1 MTIAD
6 DKKTATVTVTVK
18 NTGDVAGK
26 SVVEVYASVPYTDYD
41 RQNGVEKAAV
51 QLMDFEKSSTLQPGA
66 SQTITMKVDLANLA
80 SYDANGAKT
89 YIVDPGDYYFAIG
102 TDAHDALNNVLAAQ
116 GKTVADGM
124 TADGNAAKTYKWTW
138 TGDVDKTTFAVGK
151 NGTAITNQLTEGDYA
166 MDYNA
171 FEPGT
176 VTYLSR
182 ADWNGTFPKTYSGLT
197 ANATVSRLLNNDLYT
212 LKTDDDVSDLIFG
225 DTTSTLTINDMKN
238 APYDDPRWEELV
250 NKVTVAEF
258 LDFSANAFHN
268 IQGIASV
275 NMPQKAADDGP
286 GGSDSHYLNEGG
298 YQGVPYADAADY
310 TSGTRVAPSPVNL
323 AYAWN
328 KELAFENGEII
339 LGESTLVLDLPIM
352 IGPGMN
358 IHRHAYN
365 ARGVEYYSEDP
376 ILSGYVGSAVV
387 QGAQSKGTLVNIKHM
402 GFNDQE
408 INRSGVAVFMN
419 EQKARELEL
428 RNLQQ
433 AFEGNGKP
441 ASFEGDAT
449 KDNTYTSGARGV
461 MTSYNRLNGEWA
473 GQNADL
479 IRRILRGEL
488 GFRGCVMSD
497 WSSVNDTEKVVKSG
511 QNVEMPGRK
520 EFFGE
525 VRALLKEGRI
535 TEKDIEKMIR
545 PNIATSIAFGLYDR
559 EKYVPALLEKFP
571 AHKQT
576 GYDVAAEGIVLLR
589 NNGIL
594 PLAEGRKILL
604 TGRFTEQIPRTG
616 GSTSSSAEVLGYDN
630 VTLTAALREV
640 YGDAVRVVEKPSRE
654 ELAAADVVLLSTG
667 TIDVESFERPFALP
681 KEEEAF
687 IRTAVESNPNTIVL
701 VNSGSGIRMGGWN
714 DKAAAVIYGW
724 YPGQSGFTALAD
736 ILSGKLSPSG
746 KLPMTIEKEFNDSPA
761 KGTMPA
767 GAEFYNKA
775 PRAYNE
781 RLIQLYDIDY
791 KESVLVGYRWYETKG
806 IAPLYPFG
814 FGLSYTTFELSK
826 PRAPKVFPADK
837 PLKVSVTLT
846 NTGDREGAEVVQLYV
861 TENAPTVLRPKK
873 ELKGFRKVTL
883 APGKSAVVEFELDR
897 QALAFWDTQSRGWK
911 VNPGEYTLSLGTS
924 SADIAATL
932 PVSVK

>member
-1 MTIAD
+1 MKTSVKLLLAFATAAAAIAPAAAQQVVAWD
-6 DKKTATVTVTVK
+6 EAYRQADARIAQLTLDEKISFMRGYSSFFFYGVPEKGMPYIYLSDATQGVHMRDNLSDPTMVRLLERSTAFPCPI
-18 NTGDVAGK
+18 
-26 SVVEVYASVPYTDYD
+26 S
-41 RQNGVEKAAV
+41 
-51 QLMDFEKSSTLQPGA
+51 
-66 SQTITMKVDLANLA
+66 
-80 SYDANGAKT
+80 
-89 YIVDPGDYYFAIG
+89 
-102 TDAHDALNNVLAAQ
+102 LAA
-116 GKTVADGM
+116 
-124 TADGNAAKTYKWTW
+124 
-138 TGDVDKTTFAVGK
+138 TFNPSLAYRYAEAVG
-151 NGTAITNQLTEGDYA
+151 E
-166 MDYNA
+166 
-171 FEPGT
+171 EC
-176 VTYLSR
+176 R
-182 ADWNGTFPKTYSGLT
+182 AGGIE
-197 ANATVSRLLNNDLYT
+197 VLL
-212 LKTDDDVSDLIFG
+212 
-225 DTTSTLTINDMKN
+225 
-238 APYDDPRWEELV
+238 
-250 NKVTVAEF
+250 
-258 LDFSANAFHN
+258 
-268 IQGIASV
+268 
-275 NMPQKAADDGP
+275 
-286 GGSDSHYLNEGG
+286 
-298 YQGVPYADAADY
+298 
-310 TSGTRVAPSPVNL
+310 
-323 AYAWN
+323 
-328 KELAFENGEII
+328 
-339 LGESTLVLDLPIM
+339 
-352 IGPGMN
+352 GPGMN
-358 IHRHAYN
+358 IYRN
-365 ARGVEYYSEDP
+365 SQNGRNFEYMGEDP
-376 ILSGYVGSAVV
+376 LLASAMVAEYVKGMQSTGTVACLKHFICNETEFYRRRSNSIVDERALHELYLPPFKAGIDAGVGY
-387 QGAQSKGTLVNIKHM
+387 
-402 GFNDQE
+402 
-408 INRSGVAVFMN
+408 
-419 EQKARELEL
+419 
-428 RNLQQ
+428 
-433 AFEGNGKP
+433 
-441 ASFEGDAT
+441 
-449 KDNTYTSGARGV
+449 V

-826 PRAPKVFPADK
+826 PRAPKAFPADK

>member
-1 MTIAD
+1 MVAEYVKGMQSTG
-6 DKKTATVTVTVK
+6 TVACLKHFICNDTEFYRRRS
-18 NTGDVAGK
+18 N
-26 SVVEVYASVPYTDYD
+26 S
-41 RQNGVEKAAV
+41 
-51 QLMDFEKSSTLQPGA
+51 
-66 SQTITMKVDLANLA
+66 
-80 SYDANGAKT
+80 
-89 YIVDPGDYYFAIG
+89 IVDERALHELYLPPFKAGI
-102 TDAHDALNNVLAAQ
+102 DA
-116 GKTVADGM
+116 G
-124 TADGNAAKTYKWTW
+124 
-138 TGDVDKTTFAVGK
+138 VG
-151 NGTAITNQLTEGDYA
+151 Y
-166 MDYNA
+166 
-171 FEPGT
+171 
-176 VTYLSR
+176 
-182 ADWNGTFPKTYSGLT
+182 
-197 ANATVSRLLNNDLYT
+197 
-212 LKTDDDVSDLIFG
+212 
-225 DTTSTLTINDMKN
+225 
-238 APYDDPRWEELV
+238 
-250 NKVTVAEF
+250 
-258 LDFSANAFHN
+258 
-268 IQGIASV
+268 
-275 NMPQKAADDGP
+275 
-286 GGSDSHYLNEGG
+286 
-298 YQGVPYADAADY
+298 
-310 TSGTRVAPSPVNL
+310 
-323 AYAWN
+323 
-328 KELAFENGEII
+328 
-339 LGESTLVLDLPIM
+339 
-352 IGPGMN
+352 
-358 IHRHAYN
+358 
-365 ARGVEYYSEDP
+365 
-376 ILSGYVGSAVV
+376 
-387 QGAQSKGTLVNIKHM
+387 
-402 GFNDQE
+402 
-408 INRSGVAVFMN
+408 
-419 EQKARELEL
+419 
-428 RNLQQ
+428 
-433 AFEGNGKP
+433 
-441 ASFEGDAT
+441 
-449 KDNTYTSGARGV
+449 V

-576 GYDVAAEGIVLLR
+576 GLRRGRRGHRTAAQQR
-589 NNGIL
+589 H
-594 PLAEGRKILL
+594 PA
-604 TGRFTEQIPRTG
+604 PRRRPQNPADGTLHRADSPHG

-724 YPGQSGFTALAD
+724 YPGQSGFTGAGRHSFGQTVAL
-736 ILSGKLSPSG
+736 G

-826 PRAPKVFPADK
+826 PRAPKAFPRRQAAEGERHADQHGRPRGRGGRAALRHGERPDGPPAEK
-837 PLKVSVTLT
+837 GAERLPESDPGPRQKRRRGVRTRPAGAGVLGHAVARLEGQPGRIHPFAGNLVGRHRRHAARLGEITPQRQERTASAESSLLTIVNEVSVS
-846 NTGDREGAEVVQLYV
+846 
-861 TENAPTVLRPKK
+861 RPSPR
-873 ELKGFRKVTL
+873 LLF
-883 APGKSAVVEFELDR
+883 F
-897 QALAFWDTQSRGWK
+897 AFHCASC
-911 VNPGEYTLSLGTS
+911 
-924 SADIAATL
+924 
-932 PVSVK
+932 

>member
-1 MTIAD
+1 
-6 DKKTATVTVTVK
+6 
-18 NTGDVAGK
+18 
-26 SVVEVYASVPYTDYD
+26 
-41 RQNGVEKAAV
+41 
-51 QLMDFEKSSTLQPGA
+51 
-66 SQTITMKVDLANLA
+66 
-80 SYDANGAKT
+80 
-89 YIVDPGDYYFAIG
+89 
-102 TDAHDALNNVLAAQ
+102 
-116 GKTVADGM
+116 
-124 TADGNAAKTYKWTW
+124 
-138 TGDVDKTTFAVGK
+138 
-151 NGTAITNQLTEGDYA
+151 
-166 MDYNA
+166 
-171 FEPGT
+171 
-176 VTYLSR
+176 
-182 ADWNGTFPKTYSGLT
+182 
-197 ANATVSRLLNNDLYT
+197 
-212 LKTDDDVSDLIFG
+212 
-225 DTTSTLTINDMKN
+225 
-238 APYDDPRWEELV
+238 
-250 NKVTVAEF
+250 
-258 LDFSANAFHN
+258 
-268 IQGIASV
+268 
-275 NMPQKAADDGP
+275 
-286 GGSDSHYLNEGG
+286 
-298 YQGVPYADAADY
+298 
-310 TSGTRVAPSPVNL
+310 
-323 AYAWN
+323 
-328 KELAFENGEII
+328 
-339 LGESTLVLDLPIM
+339 
-352 IGPGMN
+352 
-358 IHRHAYN
+358 
-365 ARGVEYYSEDP
+365 
-376 ILSGYVGSAVV
+376 
-387 QGAQSKGTLVNIKHM
+387 
-402 GFNDQE
+402 
-408 INRSGVAVFMN
+408 
-419 EQKARELEL
+419 
-428 RNLQQ
+428 
-433 AFEGNGKP
+433 
-441 ASFEGDAT
+441 
-449 KDNTYTSGARGV
+449 

-630 VTLTAALREV
+630 VTLTAAAPRGLRRC
-640 YGDAVRVVEKPSRE
+640 GPRRRKTLPRGAGRRRRG
-654 ELAAADVVLLSTG
+654 ALSTG

-791 KESVLVGYRWYETKG
+791 KESVLGRLPLVRDQGHRTALPLRIRTFVHHVRAFETPRPEGVPRRQAAEGERHADQHGRSRGRGGRAALRHGERPDGPPAEKGAERLPESDPGPRQKRRRGVRTRPAGAGVLGHAVARLEGQPGRIHPFAGNLVGRHRRHAARLGEITPQRQERTASAESSLLT
-806 IAPLYPFG
+806 IVN
-814 FGLSYTTFELSK
+814 E
-826 PRAPKVFPADK
+826 
-837 PLKVSVTLT
+837 VSVS
-846 NTGDREGAEVVQLYV
+846 
-861 TENAPTVLRPKK
+861 RPSPR
-873 ELKGFRKVTL
+873 LLF
-883 APGKSAVVEFELDR
+883 F
-897 QALAFWDTQSRGWK
+897 AFHCASC
-911 VNPGEYTLSLGTS
+911 
-924 SADIAATL
+924 
-932 PVSVK
+932 